1 MNKYLWLCPMKKT
14 KKLQAIIQE
23 IVDDLTF
30 IQLILLMNNNIDCA
44 ESSGTKYNRNQ
55 QKMAKIKAKQK
66 GRP

>member
-1 MNKYLWLCPMKKT
+1 MKKT

>member
-1 MNKYLWLCPMKKT
+1 MKKT

-30 IQLILLMNNNIDCA
+30 IQLILLMNSNIDCA

-55 QKMAKIKAKQK
+55 QKMAKIKARQK
-66 GRP
+66 GRL